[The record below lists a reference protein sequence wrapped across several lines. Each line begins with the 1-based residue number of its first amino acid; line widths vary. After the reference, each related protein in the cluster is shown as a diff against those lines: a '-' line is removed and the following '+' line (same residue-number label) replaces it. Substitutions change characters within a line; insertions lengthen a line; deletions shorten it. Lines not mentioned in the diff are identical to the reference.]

1 MGPCADGVRAHLH
14 TIILNMK
21 ANFFCTAIC
30 LSLPALLSLNLC
42 AEYSVSAGNTSV
54 EATADTAQQV
64 VKDSVR
70 TNDDEPKENYREVS
84 YPTPNFNPDKT
95 NEVKGVILHHTA
107 EPTIERSLGV
117 LTSRTK
123 GVGTHC
129 VIDTDGTRY
138 IMCEPTVV
146 TFHAGFSRLDGREGC
161 NNFTIGIEFQ
171 GNTLEKPLTNDQI
184 KSAIEYLRPIIAKYD
199 IPLKHVVSHEMVRK
213 DYMKHH
219 PQKRISGK
227 VDITPTE
234 YRRFMKELYKAYGKT
249 FE

>member
-1 MGPCADGVRAHLH
+1 
-14 TIILNMK
+14 MK
-21 ANFFCTAIC
+21 AKVLCAAVC
-30 LSLPALLSLNLC
+30 LCLLGLLSFNLC
-42 AEYSVSAGNTSV
+42 AQHSAPNGESLPT
-54 EATADTAQQV
+54 EADTLPDV
-64 VKDSVR
+64 RKDTAAAS
-70 TNDDEPKENYREVS
+70 DEEPRESYREVS
-84 YPTPNFNPDKT
+84 YPTPNFNSDKT
-95 NEVKGVILHHTA
+95 NEVNGVILHHTA

-123 GVGTHC
+123 RVGTHC

-171 GNTLEKPLTNDQI
+171 GNTLEKPLTEDQI
-184 KSAIEYLRPIIAKYD
+184 NSAIEYLRPIIAEYD
-199 IPLKHVVSHEMVRK
+199 IPLTHIVSHEMVRK
-213 DYMKHH
+213 AYMRRH
-219 PQKRISGK
+219 PEKRIAGK
-227 VDITPTE
+227 VDITPKE